1 MTYKVRIL
9 SLDYDP
15 VYGHDATRATFS
27 GDLSV
32 FDYDITI
39 WDPAV
44 SFKFYVEHPSRSFI
58 ESYNKH
64 YRGLPSLSE
73 HASVQI
79 QADATRR
86 REEFNEFLAMGRTLI
101 VIARPPQRCYVDT
114 GERRY
119 SGTGRNQKTTTVV
132 KGFDLLSALPGAE
145 NELIKP
151 GGQRVIIEG
160 DGPLSRLLKDYKDFI
175 RYTATIS
182 KPAGSIIARVP
193 GVDRAISSVQHV
205 GAGGYLVLLPTFD
218 FAAGTVDQEADEVD
232 AEDQDEEQGDE
243 DWLPEAQSFQYNLVS
258 AIEQLTGTEG
268 RNWPSWADRYLTS
281 TQRQLRL
288 EVIKQQKRIET
299 ARAKLAK
306 LQSQAEELDAQNQLF
321 LGTGRT
327 LELEVK
333 KVLELLGGVVTD
345 PQPSR
350 DDWKVSFP
358 EGDAVVE
365 VKGVV
370 KSAAEKQAAQLE
382 KWVATALEDTGEQ
395 PKGLLVVNTWREIM
409 LEDRTKD
416 DFPSQ
421 MLPYCESRA
430 HCLVTG
436 LQLLVIR
443 GEVERSPDR
452 AAFWRRAILQTSG
465 ILKGTGDW
473 RSTIDIVQPIAKEGT
488 D

>member
-1 MTYKVRIL
+1 MTHKVRIL

-15 VYGHDATRATFS
+15 VYGHDATRSTFA

-32 FDYDITI
+32 FDYDIAI

-44 SFKFYVEHPSRSFI
+44 SFNFYVEHPSRSLT

-73 HASVQI
+73 YASVLI
-79 QADATRR
+79 QADAARR
-86 REEFNEFLAMGRTLI
+86 RKEFTEFLAMGRTL
-101 VIARPPQRCYVDT
+101 VVMARPPQRCYIDT
-114 GERRY
+114 GERKY
-119 SGTGRNQKTTTVV
+119 SGTGRNQKTTTLVT
-132 KGFDLLSALPGAE
+132 GFDLLSALPGE
-145 NELIKP
+145 GNELVKS
-151 GGQRVIIEG
+151 GGQRVAIEG
-160 DGPLSRLLKDYKDFI
+160 DGPLSKLLRDYKDFI

-182 KPAGSIIARVP
+182 KPSGSIIARVP
-193 GVDRAISSVQHV
+193 GVNRAISSVQHV
-205 GAGGYLVLLPTFD
+205 ATGGYFVLLPSFD
-218 FAAGTVDQEADEVD
+218 FTARPVDEETDEVD
-232 AEDQDEEQGDE
+232 EDEDWDDSE
-243 DWLPEAQSFQYNLVS
+243 DWLPEAPSFQYDLVR

-268 RNWPSWADRYLTS
+268 RIWPSWADRCLTS
-281 TQRQLRL
+281 AQRQLRS

-306 LQSQAEELDAQNQLF
+306 LQSQAEELEAQNQLF

-333 KVLELLGGVVTD
+333 KVLELLGGIVTD
-345 PQPSR
+345 PEPNR

-358 EGDAVVE
+358 EGDVVVE
-365 VKGVV
+365 VKGVT

-382 KWVATALEDTGEQ
+382 KWVATALEETGKQ

-409 LEDRTKD
+409 LTDRTKD

-421 MLPYCESRA
+421 MLPYCESRG

-436 LQLLVIR
+436 LQVMLIR
-443 GEVERSPDR
+443 NDVEGSPDR
-452 AAFWRRAILQTSG
+452 QAFWRREILQTSG
-465 ILKGTGDW
+465 ILEGTGDW
-473 RSTIDIVQPIAKEGT
+473 RATIEVVEPTVAEGIK
-488 D
+488 